1 MDIAKCRLCGN
12 NSTVQQDDDNRYYV
26 KSLCEHTIYGPSCET
41 KEEAISMWNEMMM
54 PFITGTLDNT
64 STDYRDRVDR
74 IAAAI
79 LAGYYANPGYG
90 KIEESR
96 IVELAIYQIDR
107 IDKALAEREAKS

>member
-74 IAAAI
+74 MVAAYVMSSLTLDWQQDMMVKHAI
-79 LAGYYANPGYG
+79 GM
-90 KIEESR
+90 
-96 IVELAIYQIDR
+96 IDA
-107 IDKALAEREAKS
+107 IDKVLAERDGK